1 MALVRGRL
9 ELDNISPLVLYP
21 DRVLYI
27 ASRVTGD
34 FRTGNTVI
42 AFGFPGEQSWKRAM
56 WAPLKATCAGRQR
69 MDAGELAPWVAE
81 FTRRLRQQGY
91 TSLTVKSYDDAARHH
106 AHWLLKARSRSP
118 TSTRPS
124 SIASR
129 GIVASVRV
137 SGPRSTSPA
146 STCGGSA
153 GSSSSSASAR
163 PRATEGKERASG
175 ARKREGKR

>member
-1 MALVRGRL
+1 MTKTNEGR
-9 ELDNISPLVLYP
+9 
-21 DRVLYI
+21 
-27 ASRVTGD
+27 
-34 FRTGNTVI
+34 
-42 AFGFPGEQSWKRAM
+42 
-56 WAPLKATCAGRQR
+56 CAGRQR

-91 TSLTVKSYDDAARHH
+91 TSLTVKSYDDAAR
-106 AHWLLKARSRSP
+106 SP

-146 STCGGSA
+146 GTCGGSA
-153 GSSSSSASAR
+153 GSSSSSESAASR
-163 PRATEGKERASG
+163 D
-175 ARKREGKR
+175 